1 MNIIAALNHWLHL
14 MSAVIWVG
22 GLAFVV
28 MTLSPSLK
36 ENSPPREFIQ
46 SLAQAIQARYY
57 RVTGIL
63 LVLILITGGLNVR
76 FVRQELL
83 VTEGFSKT
91 WLLLL
96 GIKLMLAT
104 GLISIYLLNLL
115 YKNEPQV
122 KNQTEIPWARPS
134 FVLGVLI
141 ILTAAFLIHAH

>member
-1 MNIIAALNHWLHL
+1 VNIVAALNHWLHL
-14 MSAVIWVG
+14 MSAVIWIG

-36 ENSPPREFIQ
+36 EKFPKESIQ

-57 RVTGIL
+57 RMTGIL

-83 VTEGFSKT
+83 ATEGFSKI

-96 GIKLMLAT
+96 GIKLTLAT
-104 GLISIYLLNLL
+104 GLISIFLLNLL

-122 KNQTEIPWARPS
+122 QNQTEIPWARPS
-134 FVLGVLI
+134 FVLGILI
-141 ILTAAFLIHAH
+141 ILAAAFLKHAH

>member
-1 MNIIAALNHWLHL
+1 MNIIAALNHWLHI

-36 ENSPPREFIQ
+36 ENSPREFIQ

-57 RVTGIL
+57 RMTGIL

-122 KNQTEIPWARPS
+122 QNQTEIPWVRPS

-141 ILTAAFLIHAH
+141 ILTAAFLKHAH

>member
-1 MNIIAALNHWLHL
+1 VNIVAALNHWLHL

-36 ENSPPREFIQ
+36 EKFPKESIQ
-46 SLAQAIQARYY
+46 SLALAIQARYY
-57 RVTGIL
+57 RMTGIL

-76 FVRQELL
+76 FARQEHL
-83 VTEGFSKT
+83 VTEGFSKI

-115 YKNEPQV
+115 YKNESQV
-122 KNQTEIPWARPS
+122 QEQTEIPWVRPS
-134 FVLGVLI
+134 LVLGVLI
-141 ILTAAFLIHAH
+141 VLTAAFLKHSH